1 MASNSAGIN
10 FASGDADARR
20 AREGGDGDVA
30 DGEMDQKIQR
40 MAVR

>member
-1 MASNSAGIN
+1 MTSSSVGSYC
-10 FASGDADARR
+10 ASGDADARR